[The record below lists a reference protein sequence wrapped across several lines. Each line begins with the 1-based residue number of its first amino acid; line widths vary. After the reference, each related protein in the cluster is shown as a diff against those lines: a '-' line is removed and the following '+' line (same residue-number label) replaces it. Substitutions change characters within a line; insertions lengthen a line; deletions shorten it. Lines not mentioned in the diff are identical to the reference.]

1 MNKTLGLDLGSNSL
15 GWAVLDDL
23 TGNIL
28 NKGVVVF
35 PEGIDAAN
43 DTLETPAAIRRAARM
58 GRRMKFRRK
67 MRKWVLLKVLIDNKM
82 CPMTHAELEEWK
94 KTGKYPIGN
103 KAFIEWLKSTDVTNP
118 YMDRA
123 SAASGTV
130 EKFVLGRAL
139 YHICQRRGFKSSRKE
154 KIDTGDEKAD
164 AKENKKR
171 SGKVSGDIEA
181 LNKEI
186 VDAGCRTL
194 GQYFAKVIESQK
206 DSLEKRRIRCR
217 YTGRIVHYEVEFAEI
232 MKAQKIDSNSDLF
245 KTLHKAIFLQRP
257 LRSQKHLVGYCPLEP
272 KSPRCRISHP
282 AYEEFRM
289 LAFVNN
295 LSFEKVDVDGNGT
308 GEKIPLTAE
317 ERAAVCKVFYKA
329 SPTIKF
335 AEIAKIFKK
344 RFKDESLRFYYYRDD
359 EAVASCQTRHRIVK
373 AFGEVKYDEQ
383 KVFDALCFYN
393 DDDKLVAWFKK
404 HYSALGDEQIAALIR
419 ISPKEGNAK
428 YSLKA
433 INKMLPYLRKG
444 FNLFE
449 ARNLAKIT
457 DLLPNIAE
465 KDIETISIH
474 LQELRLK
481 NKQLR
486 EEYDSTKGMKT
497 TQPPLLVEMY
507 HDYLRDEWG
516 VDEESWQK
524 YLRYYQGDAVY
535 SIDPKKPNRLP
546 EVKLGMIRNPLV
558 QRSMTTL
565 RRLVNYLRDH
575 EIIDG
580 ETTIRIEL
588 ARNVNDFATRHA
600 IQAWQKQNQLEREEA
615 RIEIVKLKIEP
626 TEDAIDRYILCKEQD
641 WKCLYTGKTI
651 NLSDALSGN
660 KFDIEHTIPRSR
672 SGDDSLA
679 NKTLC
684 DATYNRQVKQGKI
697 PTECVEWDEID
708 VRLAAWK
715 KKVEEL
721 GKVAQRQLNAAK
733 MLSDPTS
740 KSQSKTKALVTKM
753 ELNYWRDKLRRF
765 TITSDRLTDSK
776 EGLSGFKKRQLVD
789 TGIMCSHAV
798 EFLRSVY
805 PQTYAVNG
813 TATAFARK
821 AWGVQTDA
829 VKDRTNHTHHAK
841 DAMVIAALTPAR
853 FNAICTALKDD
864 GSMVGRRECDVC
876 PAPYENFAEK
886 VRKACDEI
894 LVKHV
899 LRQTTLKQSSKR
911 NCLAKSH
918 PSKKD
923 PKKKVSAVLSRGDTV
938 RGQLHK
944 ETFYGCIMN
953 PDSGKKEF
961 VVRKPLVGAK
971 IAEALKIAE
980 SIVDAKIREIV
991 INRLN
996 ELQVEGIKSV
1006 EAGAIKMPSGVP
1018 VNKVRIVAHT
1028 TNPAELREHAMPSKK
1043 SYKTP
1048 YYVTSAEG
1056 SNFRLALFNL
1066 GGKYSVEPDN
1076 SLTWAKNHK
1085 KHDYLPL
1092 GKKDGFV
1099 GYITPGSLALT
1110 YDRSA
1115 DELKAM
1121 MPNDLVKRLYKVVK
1135 FESTGRIT
1143 FRYHSEARAA
1153 VDLAKELAECG
1164 KHKAGESCIDYVKP
1178 HELLLLSPSRYCESM
1193 VFEGIHFKMML
1204 DGTIKFLK

>member
-23 TGNIL
+23 TGDIL

-67 MRKWVLLKVLIDNKM
+67 MRKWVLLKVLIDNEM

-94 KTGKYPIGN
+94 KTGKYPVGN
-103 KAFIEWLKSTDVTNP
+103 AAFIEWLKSTDVANP

-123 SAASGTV
+123 NAANGIV

-186 VDAGCRTL
+186 VDAGCKTL

-206 DSLEKRRIRCR
+206 GSLEKRRIRCR
-217 YTGRIVHYEVEFAEI
+217 YTGRIEHYEVEFAEI
-232 MKAQKIDSNSDLF
+232 MKAQRIDPDSDLF
-245 KTLHKAIFLQRP
+245 KSLHKAIFLQRP
-257 LRSQKHLVGYCPLEP
+257 LRSQKFLVGRCPLE
-272 KSPRCRISHP
+272 KNSPRCRISHP

-295 LSFEKVDVDGNGT
+295 LSFEKVDEDGEGT
-308 GEKIPLTAE
+308 GEKVPLTAE
-317 ERAAVCKVFYKA
+317 DRNVICKAFYKA

-335 AEIAKIFKK
+335 GDITKLFKK
-344 RFKDESLRFYYYRDD
+344 RFKDEGIKFYYYRDD
-359 EAVASCQTRHRIVK
+359 ETIATCQTRHRIAK
-373 AFGEVKYDEQ
+373 AFDGVEYDEQ

-393 DDDKLVAWFKK
+393 DDDKLAAWFKK
-404 HYSALGDEQIAALIR
+404 HYSSITEKQVASLVRIA
-419 ISPKEGNAK
+419 PKEGNAK

-433 INKMLPYLRKG
+433 INKIVPYLRKG

-465 KDIETISIH
+465 KDVENISIH

-486 EEYDSTKGMKT
+486 EEYDLTKRMKT
-497 TQPPLLVEMY
+497 KQPPLLVDMY

-516 VDEESWQK
+516 IDEESWKK

-535 SIDPKKPNRLP
+535 SVNPEKPTRLP
-546 EVKLGMIRNPLV
+546 KVELGMIRNPLV

-575 EIIDG
+575 DIIDG
-580 ETTIRIEL
+580 DTTIRIEL

-600 IQAWQKQNQLEREEA
+600 IQAWQKQKQLERDEA
-615 RIEIVKLKIEP
+615 RIEIEKLRIEP

-651 NLSDALSGN
+651 KLSDALTGN

-684 DATYNRQVKQGKI
+684 DAAYNRQIKKGKL
-697 PTECVEWDEID
+697 PTECAEWDEID

-715 KKVEEL
+715 EKVDEL

-733 MLSDPTS
+733 MVTDPVA

-765 TITSDRLTDSK
+765 TITSDRLTDSE

-805 PQTYAVNG
+805 PRTYAVNG

-821 AWGVQTDA
+821 AWGVQTDM

-864 GSMVGRRECDVC
+864 GSMAGRRECDIC
-876 PAPYENFAEK
+876 PAPYENFAENI
-886 VRKACDEI
+886 RKACDEI

-911 NCLAKSH
+911 NCLARSH
-918 PSKKD
+918 PSKND
-923 PKKKVSAVLSRGDTV
+923 RKKIVSAVLSRGDTV

-944 ETFYGCIMN
+944 DTFYGCIVN

-971 IAEALKIAE
+971 IADALKMAE
-980 SIVDAKIREIV
+980 SIVDAKVREVV
-991 INRLN
+991 IKRLE
-996 ELQVEGIKSV
+996 ELQAEGVKAV
-1006 EAGAIKMPSGVP
+1006 EASAIKMPSGVP
-1018 VNKVRIVAHT
+1018 INKVRIVAHT
-1028 TNPAELREHAMPSKK
+1028 TNPAELRDHAMSSKK
-1043 SYKTP
+1043 NYKTP

-1056 SNFRLALFNL
+1056 SNFRLALFSL
-1066 GGKYSVEPDN
+1066 GDKYSVEPDN

-1085 KHDYLPL
+1085 KQDYQPL
-1092 GKKDGFV
+1092 DKKDGFV

-1110 YDRSA
+1110 YDKSA

-1121 MPNDLVKRLYKVVK
+1121 LPCDLVKRLYKVVK
-1135 FESTGRIT
+1135 FENTGRIT

-1153 VDLAKELAECG
+1153 VDLAKELVECG
-1164 KHKAGESCIDYVKP
+1164 KHKAGESCIDYAKP
-1178 HELLLLSPSRYCESM
+1178 HELLYLSPSRYCEKM
-1193 VFEGIHFKMML
+1193 LFEGIHFKMML
-1204 DGTIKFLK
+1204 DGSIKFLT

>member
-23 TGNIL
+23 TGDIL

-67 MRKWVLLKVLIDNKM
+67 LRKWALLKILIDNNM
-82 CPMTHAELEEWK
+82 CPMTPSELDAWK
-94 KTGKYPIGN
+94 KTGKYPVGN
-103 KAFIEWLKSTDVTNP
+103 EAFIKWLKSTNTTNP

-123 SAASGTV
+123 NAANGPV
-130 EKFVLGRAL
+130 DNFVLGRAL

-186 VDAGCRTL
+186 ADSGCKTL

-206 DSLEKRRIRCR
+206 GSLEKRRIRCR
-217 YTGRIVHYEVEFAEI
+217 YTGRIEHYEAEFAEI

-245 KTLHKAIFLQRP
+245 KSLYKAIFLQRP
-257 LRSQKHLVGYCPLEP
+257 LRSQKFLVGMCPLEK
-272 KSPRCRISHP
+272 KSARCRISHP

-289 LAFVNN
+289 LSFVNN
-295 LSFEKVDVDGNGT
+295 LSFEKVDENGEGT

-317 ERAAVCKVFYKA
+317 DRGAICKVFYKS

-335 AEIAKIFKK
+335 GDIAKLFKK
-344 RFKDESLRFYYYRDD
+344 RFKDEGLKFHYYRDD
-359 EAVASCQTRHRIVK
+359 ETIASCQIRHRIAK
-373 AFGEVKYDEQ
+373 TFNGITYDEQ

-393 DDDKLVAWFKK
+393 DDDKLAGWFKR
-404 HYSALGDEQIAALIR
+404 HYPALSEEQVASLVR

-444 FNLFE
+444 YNLFE

-457 DLLPNIAE
+457 DILPNITE
-465 KDIETISIH
+465 NDVESISIH

-481 NKQLR
+481 NKKLR
-486 EEYDSTKGMKT
+486 EEYDLTKRMKT
-497 TQPPLLVEMY
+497 KQAPLLVDMY

-516 VDEESWQK
+516 MDEGAWQK

-535 SIDPKKPNRLP
+535 SVNPEKPSRLP
-546 EVKLGMIRNPLV
+546 KVELGMIRNPLV

-575 EIIDG
+575 DIIDG
-580 ETTIRIEL
+580 DTTIRIEL
-588 ARNVNDFATRHA
+588 ARNVNDFATRNA
-600 IQAWQKQNQLEREEA
+600 IQAWQKQKQLERDEA
-615 RIEIVKLKIEP
+615 RIEIEKLKVKP

-641 WKCLYTGKTI
+641 WTCLYTGKTI
-651 NLSDALSGN
+651 NLSDALTGN

-684 DATYNRQVKQGKI
+684 DATYNRQVKKGKI
-697 PTECVEWDEID
+697 PTECAEWDEID
-708 VRLAAWK
+708 IRLTPWK
-715 KKVEEL
+715 AKVEEL

-733 MLSDPTS
+733 MLTDSAA
-740 KSQSKTKALVTKM
+740 KSQAKKKALVTKM

-765 TITSDRLTDSK
+765 TITSDRLTDSE

-805 PQTYAVNG
+805 PRTYAVNG

-829 VKDRTNHTHHAK
+829 IKDRSNHTHHAK

-853 FNAICTALKDD
+853 FNTICTALKDD
-864 GSMVGRRECDVC
+864 GSMVGRRECDIC
-876 PAPYENFAEK
+876 PAPYENFAENI
-886 VRKACDEI
+886 RKACDEI

-918 PSKKD
+918 PSKNN
-923 PKKKVSAVLSRGDTV
+923 PKKIVSAVLSRGDTV

-944 ETFYGCIMN
+944 DTFYGCIMN
-953 PDSGKKEF
+953 PENNEKCYVKREELKGKVKD
-961 VVRKPLVGAK
+961 LLGNVGN
-971 IAEALKIAE
+971 
-980 SIVDAKIREIV
+980 IVDPEIRKTVQAALE
-991 INRLN
+991 RFLA
-996 ELQVEGIKSV
+996 EGKTDV
-1006 EAGAIKMPSGVP
+1006 LAGDIKMQSGVSI
-1018 VNKVRIVAHT
+1018 KCVRMIQRQVK
-1028 TNPAELREHAMPSKK
+1028 NPQSIRTQTFASELE
-1043 SYKTP
+1043 YKNP
-1048 YYVTSAEG
+1048 YYVVSAG
-1056 SNFRLALFNL
+1056 DSYFRMAIYNDQGVLRA
-1066 GGKYSVEPDN
+1066 EADN
-1076 SLTWAKNHK
+1076 RLVWAKEHK
-1085 KHDYLPL
+1085 KESYVSLDH
-1092 GKKDGFV
+1092 KQGFV
-1099 GYITPGSLALT
+1099 GFVYQGSMAIALREQNE
-1110 YDRSA
+1110 DVRALGSA
-1115 DELKAM
+1115 ALR
-1121 MPNDLVKRLYKVVK
+1121 KRLYVLR
-1135 FESTGRIT
+1135 STG
-1143 FRYHSEARAA
+1143 SEADNRAQFTYA
-1153 VDLAKELAECG
+1153 FSAGAKKDLG
-1164 KHKAGESCIDYVKP
+1164 KPASQIDVENP
-1178 HELLLLSPSRYCESM
+1178 PSLLRLNQRTYLSRM
-1193 VFEGIHFKMML
+1193 LFEGIHFKMML
-1204 DGTIKFLK
+1204 DGSIKFLI